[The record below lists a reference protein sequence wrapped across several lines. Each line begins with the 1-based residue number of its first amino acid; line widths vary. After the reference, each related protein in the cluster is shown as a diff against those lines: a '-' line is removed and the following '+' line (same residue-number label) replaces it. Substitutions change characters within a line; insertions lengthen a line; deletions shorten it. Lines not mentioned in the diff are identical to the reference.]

1 MLKKIF
7 KMLGLNGDAPVESV
21 VEPKRYR
28 LKAYISFYKGLPPT
42 INESAMHL
50 PSEFITPDVVL
61 ILKFETEKYYGFEVV
76 CNEESGGAGR
86 NGERVYYDKDLF
98 NNLRKTELK

>member
-21 VEPKRYR
+21 IKPKRYR

-50 PSEFITPDVVL
+50 PSEFITPFMVL
-61 ILKFETEKYYGFEVV
+61 VLKFETESYYGFEVV

>member
-7 KMLGLNGDAPVESV
+7 NALKRLNGIAPVESI
-21 VEPKRYR
+21 EPKSYR

-42 INESAMHL
+42 INESAIHL
-50 PSEFITPDVVL
+50 PSEFITPFMVL
-61 ILKFETEKYYGFEVV
+61 VLKLETERYYGFEIA

-86 NGERVYYDKDLF
+86 NGELVYYDKDLF
-98 NNLRKTELK
+98 DNLKKDELK